1 MKALKALKEHRA
13 RRGSD
18 EEEEETEGTI
28 RKPEIG
34 KGQQKVWSLRDSGDD
49 FAMFSFKIGTS
60 DGPKT
65 GRRSFSFE
73 AGRRQSRDLFS
84 EIFAALARFFSNKK
98 SLSLVLIKNNQ
109 SKPTNERTKHFFPLF
124 LFSSNQRIK
133 NSAVFENLRAR
144 LDGVPVRALRGDSQ
158 KARFEDV
165 FVLGD
170 PVRGLSKST
179 HEPREREREPRVFLP
194 EGGKLSVRARHF
206 RELVTSESVSHAVV

>member
-28 RKPEIG
+28 WKPENG

-73 AGRRQSRDLFS
+73 AGRRHISRS
-84 EIFAALARFFSNKK
+84 FF
-98 SLSLVLIKNNQ
+98 
-109 SKPTNERTKHFFPLF
+109 
-124 LFSSNQRIK
+124 
-133 NSAVFENLRAR
+133 
-144 LDGVPVRALRGDSQ
+144 
-158 KARFEDV
+158 
-165 FVLGD
+165 
-170 PVRGLSKST
+170 
-179 HEPREREREPRVFLP
+179 
-194 EGGKLSVRARHF
+194 
-206 RELVTSESVSHAVV
+206 

>member
-28 RKPEIG
+28 WKPENG

-109 SKPTNERTKHFFPLF
+109 SKPTNERTKHFFSSLSLLF
-124 LFSSNQRIK
+124 QPTN
-133 NSAVFENLRAR
+133 
-144 LDGVPVRALRGDSQ
+144 
-158 KARFEDV
+158 
-165 FVLGD
+165 
-170 PVRGLSKST
+170 
-179 HEPREREREPRVFLP
+179 
-194 EGGKLSVRARHF
+194 
-206 RELVTSESVSHAVV
+206 

>member
-1 MKALKALKEHRA
+1 MKALKALQEHRA

-28 RKPEIG
+28 WKPENG

-73 AGRRQSRDLFS
+73 AGRRQSRDFFS

-98 SLSLVLIKNNQ
+98 SLSLSCLYRTTRVNQ
-109 SKPTNERTKHFFPLF
+109 PTNERT
-124 LFSSNQRIK
+124 N
-133 NSAVFENLRAR
+133 
-144 LDGVPVRALRGDSQ
+144 
-158 KARFEDV
+158 
-165 FVLGD
+165 
-170 PVRGLSKST
+170 
-179 HEPREREREPRVFLP
+179 
-194 EGGKLSVRARHF
+194 
-206 RELVTSESVSHAVV
+206 

>member
-73 AGRRQSRDLFS
+73 AGRRHLA
-84 EIFAALARFFSNKK
+84 IFFLRFLRLSLAFFSNKK
-98 SLSLVLIKNNQ
+98 SLSLSCL
-109 SKPTNERTKHFFPLF
+109 
-124 LFSSNQRIK
+124 
-133 NSAVFENLRAR
+133 
-144 LDGVPVRALRGDSQ
+144 
-158 KARFEDV
+158 
-165 FVLGD
+165 
-170 PVRGLSKST
+170 
-179 HEPREREREPRVFLP
+179 
-194 EGGKLSVRARHF
+194 
-206 RELVTSESVSHAVV
+206 